1 MGERL
6 SYRQAAARVG
16 RSVRAI
22 RYWRQRGM
30 PMGWEMRD
38 GQKVRVVDE
47 SVLLA
52 WWRDRLASWP
62 PHQYRLRRLLAE
74 DTDQN
79 DPEPD
84 RTEP

>member
-1 MGERL
+1 MGEML
-6 SYRQAAARVG
+6 SYRQAAARVR

-30 PMGWEMRD
+30 PMGWEIRE

-52 WWRDRLASWP
+52 WWRDRLSAWP

-74 DTDQN
+74 DDDTQDG
-79 DPEPD
+79 D
-84 RTEP
+84 